1 MNHLP
6 FEIKQC
12 SQTCGNECGKDLEKC
27 PLFKKLPADFQ
38 EVCKNNLHLLQYLNM
53 LPLDKIE
60 IPKYYEKIS
69 RKLKGMKNPNIIY
82 SVSGGVFVHIMAN
95 PEDIRDHY
103 VAVEPSIVGGDENI
117 LQELERHL
125 ADHVEELEGITESSK
140 RIEIIMKIVDSIVHV
155 NGHHN
160 LVGVEDKK
168 EVKKQADA
176 NKDKQQ
182 TDVKKD
188 NQQADA
194 NKDNNGDNSSKDDKK
209 QKKQLFKSKGSKK
222 GQILLNKFQY
232 NSLRYLLR
240 RKLEG
245 MGVMD
250 PMILD
255 PNIEDIS
262 CSGLGNIFVE
272 HKIFGAL
279 RTSIGFD
286 SEDELDKFVI
296 ELAESIKH
304 PVTFR
309 DPVVDATLP
318 DGSRI
323 NIVYG
328 NDVSKRGSN
337 FSIRKFSDTPLS
349 ILELIQFNTLNY
361 EMAAY
366 LSLVIQ
372 EGMNIWVSGETASG
386 KTTLMNALTTF
397 IPPESKIVSIE
408 DTPEVQVPHHNWI
421 RGVTRGST
429 KSAEASQISMFD
441 LLKAALRQ
449 RPNMIIVGEIR
460 GVEGAVAFQAMQT
473 GHACMSTFHAA
484 SVTKLIQR
492 VTGNPI
498 LVPKTYV
505 DNLNVIAI
513 CQQVRLA
520 NGTLARRLTSINEIV
535 SYDSVADAFSFIEV
549 FNWNPLDDSFKFR
562 GNQNSYL
569 LENKIA
575 PRRGYP
581 DDKRRQI
588 YKIVK
593 QRADVLKRIAEQG
606 KTNFFEIYA
615 ILSKAYREGYFR

>member
-1 MNHLP
+1 MLHLP
-6 FEIKQC
+6 FEIKPCPQK
-12 SQTCGNECGKDLEKC
+12 CGKVCGDDLEKC
-27 PLFKKLPADFQ
+27 PIFLKLPADFQ
-38 EVCKNNLHLLQYLNM
+38 EVCKNNLHLLQYLYM
-53 LPLDKIE
+53 LPLDTTE

-69 RKLKGMKNPNIIY
+69 RKLKGTKNPNIIY
-82 SVSGGVFVHIMAN
+82 NVGGSVFVHILAN
-95 PEDIRDHY
+95 PEDIRDYY
-103 VAVEPSIVGGDENI
+103 VAIEPSIVGSDDAI
-117 LQELERHL
+117 LQELELHL
-125 ADHVEELEGITESSK
+125 AEHVEELEGITDASK
-140 RIEIIMKIVDSIVHV
+140 RLEIIMKIVDTVVHV
-155 NGHHN
+155 NGHQN
-160 LVGVEDKK
+160 LTALVDKK
-168 EVKKQADA
+168 RGDGEGDG
-176 NKDKQQ
+176 DK
-182 TDVKKD
+182 
-188 NQQADA
+188 
-194 NKDNNGDNSSKDDKK
+194 NKDNKKGKHNSNADKE
-209 QKKQLFKSKGSKK
+209 QKAPSHKPKGASKGNIYVT
-222 GQILLNKFQY
+222 QFQY
-232 NSLRYLLR
+232 NSLRYQLK

-245 MGVMD
+245 MGMMD

-262 CSGLGNIFVE
+262 CSGIGNIFVE
-272 HKIFGAL
+272 HRIFGGL

-286 SEDELDKFVI
+286 SDDELDKFVI

-337 FSIRKFSDTPLS
+337 FTIRKFSDTPMS
-349 ILELIQFNTLNY
+349 ILELIQFNMLNY

-421 RGVTRGST
+421 RGVTRGSA
-429 KSAEASQISMFD
+429 KSADSSEISMFD

-449 RPNMIIVGEIR
+449 RPNVIIVGEIR
-460 GVEGAVAFQAMQT
+460 GIEGAVAFQAMQT
-473 GHACMSTFHAA
+473 GHSCMSTFHAA
-484 SVTKLIQR
+484 SVSKLIQR
-492 VTGNPI
+492 VTGTPI

-520 NGTLARRLTSINEIV
+520 NGFLARRVTSINEIV
-535 SYDSVADAFSFIEV
+535 SYDSIADAFSFIEV
-549 FNWNPLDDSFKFR
+549 FNWNPLDDGFVFR
-562 GNQNSYL
+562 GYQNSYL

-581 DDKRRQI
+581 EDKRRQI

-593 QRADVLKRIAEQG
+593 QRTEVLKRITEQG
-606 KTNFFEIYA
+606 KTDFYEVYA

>member
-1 MNHLP
+1 MLHLP
-6 FEIKQC
+6 FDIKPC
-12 SQTCGNECGKDLEKC
+12 PQTCGKVCGANLEKC
-27 PLFKKLPADFQ
+27 TIYSQLPADFQ
-38 EVCKNNLHLLQYLNM
+38 EVCKDNLHLLQYLYM
-53 LPLDKIE
+53 LPLDQYE
-60 IPKYYEKIS
+60 IPKYYDKIS
-69 RKLKGMKNPNIIY
+69 RKLKGIKDPNIIY
-82 SVSGGVFVHIMAN
+82 SISGGVFVHVLAN
-95 PEDIRDHY
+95 PEDIRDY
-103 VAVEPSIVGGDENI
+103 YLAIEPSIIDTQESI
-117 LQELERHL
+117 LKDIEYHL
-125 ADHVEELEGITESSK
+125 AEHVEELEGITESSK
-140 RIEIIMKIVDSIVHV
+140 RLEVIMSIVDSIVYIDGSKITAKALEPV
-155 NGHHN
+155 K
-160 LVGVEDKK
+160 VGV
-168 EVKKQADA
+168 AA
-176 NKDKQQ
+176 GNK
-182 TDVKKD
+182 
-188 NQQADA
+188 
-194 NKDNNGDNSSKDDKK
+194 GSSKDEDNGDDEVTPVKEPK
-209 QKKQLFKSKGSKK
+209 AQNHKSKASKGK
-222 GQILLNKFQY
+222 IHVTQFEY
-232 NSLRYLLR
+232 NSLRYLLK

-250 PMILD
+250 PMIMD

-272 HKIFGAL
+272 HRIFGGL
-279 RTSIGFD
+279 RTSIGFGT
-286 SEDELDKFVI
+286 EDELDKFVI

-337 FSIRKFSDTPLS
+337 FTIRKFSDTPMS
-349 ILELIQFNTLNY
+349 VLELVQGNMLNY

-397 IPPESKIVSIE
+397 IPPESKVVSIE

-421 RGVTRGST
+421 RGVTRGSG
-429 KSAEASQISMFD
+429 KSSDSSEVSMFD

-449 RPNMIIVGEIR
+449 RPNLIIVGEIR
-460 GVEGAVAFQAMQT
+460 GVEGAIAFQAMQT

-484 SVTKLIQR
+484 SVSKLIQR

-498 LVPKTYV
+498 NVPKTYV

-520 NGTLARRLTSINEIV
+520 NGQLARRMTSINEIV
-535 SYDSVADAFSFIEV
+535 SYDSVGDAFSFIEV
-549 FNWNPLDDSFKFR
+549 FSWNPLDDSYVFR
-562 GNQNSYL
+562 GYQNSYL

-575 PRRGYP
+575 PRRGLP
-581 DDKRRQI
+581 EEKRRQI

-593 QRADVLKRIAEQG
+593 QRAEVLKRITDQG
-606 KTNFFEIYA
+606 KTNFYEVYS